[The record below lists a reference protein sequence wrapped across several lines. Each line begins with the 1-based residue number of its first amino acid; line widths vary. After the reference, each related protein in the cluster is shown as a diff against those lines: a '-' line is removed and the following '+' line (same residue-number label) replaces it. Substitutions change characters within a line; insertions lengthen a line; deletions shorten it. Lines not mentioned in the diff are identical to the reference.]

1 MNVEVASN
9 KRFLDTTVKR
19 AADDWDELLTSQ
31 VDLTVAAELAMLFDL
46 EAWNRAHS
54 IVDAGCGNGY
64 YLSKL
69 AEFFPDKRY
78 LGVDISPALVTSA
91 AGKHP
96 ALDFRVADFFAA
108 PQRNADMLIMRYL
121 VQHLGDF
128 GAILRQAR
136 RSLRPGGAMVIIESD
151 LARSLLRPIPPE
163 FYRMLITYH
172 EVSASDGGLKG
183 KLLTDL
189 PAMIEET
196 GEAWRLTE
204 ELENATTL
212 VGPFDNHDLLKV
224 FRIWVDLAERSA
236 MFDFDFDAVRS
247 ELAAWA
253 AEPAS
258 FVRLVTRMF
267 VLEPEA
273 G

>member
-1 MNVEVASN
+1 MNIEVASN
-9 KRFLDTTVKR
+9 KRFLDTTAKQ

-31 VDLTVAAELAMLFDL
+31 VDLTIAAELAMLFEFDF
-46 EAWNRAHS
+46 WNRAHS
-54 IVDAGCGNGY
+54 VVDAGCGNGY
-64 YLSKL
+64 YLSKI

-78 LGVDISPALVTSA
+78 LGIDISPALVTSA
-91 AGKHP
+91 AAKHP
-96 ALDFRVADFFAA
+96 DLDFRVADFFAA
-108 PQRNADMLIMRYL
+108 PQRNTDVLIMRYL

-136 RSLRPGGAMVIIESD
+136 RALRPGGAMIIIESD
-151 LARSLLRPIPPE
+151 LARSLMRPIPPE

-189 PAMIEET
+189 PGMVAET
-196 GEAWRLTE
+196 GEAWRVTGE
-204 ELENATTL
+204 KENATTL

-236 MFDFDFDAVRS
+236 MFSFDFDSVRR
-247 ELAAWA
+247 ELASWA
-253 AEPAS
+253 EEPAS
-258 FVRLVTRMF
+258 LVRLVTRMF